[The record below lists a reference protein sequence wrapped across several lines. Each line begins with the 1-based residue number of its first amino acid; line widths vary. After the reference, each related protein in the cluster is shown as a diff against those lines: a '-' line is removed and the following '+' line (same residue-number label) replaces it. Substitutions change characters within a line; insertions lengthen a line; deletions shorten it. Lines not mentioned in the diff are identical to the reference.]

1 MWVRSAPRARRRR
14 AHARSS
20 FIPVGISGL
29 SPATSSELRGIPRQ
43 PCVSVGIVLN
53 FRQGEQL
60 EQQSELQLG
69 PQLEQQ
75 GSGLELGMGEARGY
89 RR

>member
-29 SPATSSELRGIPRQ
+29 SPATSSEFRGIPRQ

-60 EQQSELQLG
+60 EQQRELQL
-69 PQLEQQ
+69 EQR